1 MLCCKNTYMNKI
13 YFKNASQTKLNTIN
27 RFAKDCWID
36 IVKPDVEDFKILS
49 EKLNLQPSVIEDIL
63 DANEIPKVEKIDDNV
78 LIILKIPTS
87 QKRNKILGNFAIII
101 NPICITTISSTEN
114 QVITNVVNEFKGLHT
129 SQSPKLFFRL
139 LDTLSIYYRNNIE
152 KIVREIELQKKSLD
166 QVNDKKITQL
176 VLHEEQLNYYNLAV
190 QPTKYIINKILK
202 GKTLPLFEE
211 DEEDLQDIYEEFNQ
225 LAEICILNLKG
236 IVTLR
241 DSYKILMDLNLNKTI
256 KILTSLTIIITIPTI
271 VGSIFGMNVDF
282 PMSMDTSGFY
292 IIMFSILALIGA
304 VIGVFYWKKWL

>member
-1 MLCCKNTYMNKI
+1 MNKI
-13 YFKNASQTKLNTIN
+13 FYKTSDQPTLNTIN
-27 RFAKDCWID
+27 RFVKGCWID
-36 IVKPDVEDFKILS
+36 IVNPDVEDFKLLS

-63 DANEIPKVEKIDDNV
+63 DANEIPKVEKIDENL
-78 LIILKIPTS
+78 LIILKIPTT
-87 QKRNKILGNFAIII
+87 KNKNKVLGNFATII
-101 NPICITTISSTEN
+101 NPLCIVTISSSEN
-114 QVITNVVNEFKGLHT
+114 PVIIKVVNNFKDLNT
-129 SQSPKLFFRL
+129 NNKSKLFFNL

-152 KIVREIELQKKSLD
+152 RIVRDIESQKKSLD
-166 QVNDKKITQL
+166 QVNDSKITQL
-176 VLHEEQLNYYNLAV
+176 VMHEEQLNYYNLAV

-202 GKTLPLFEE
+202 GKTLPIFEE

-271 VGSIFGMNVDF
+271 VGSIFGMNVVF
-282 PMSMDTSGFY
+282 PMAMDTNGFY
-292 IIMFSILALIGA
+292 IIMFSIIAIISF

>member
-1 MLCCKNTYMNKI
+1 MNKI
-13 YFKNASQTKLNTIN
+13 YFKSPSQSNLNTIN
-27 RFAKDCWID
+27 RFVKDCWID

-49 EKLNLQPSVIEDIL
+49 EKLDLQPSVIEDIL

-78 LIILKIPTS
+78 LIILKIPTT
-87 QKRNKILGNFAIII
+87 QKGNKILSNFAIII
-101 NPICITTISSTEN
+101 NPISITTISSSEN
-114 QVITNVVNEFKGLHT
+114 QVITKVVNHFDRLHT
-129 SQSPKLFFRL
+129 SQRPKLFFNL

-166 QVNDKKITQL
+166 QVNDKKIMQL

-202 GKTLPLFEE
+202 GKILPLFDE
-211 DEEDLQDIYEEFNQ
+211 DEEDLQDIFEEFNQ

-271 VGSIFGMNVDF
+271 VGSIFGMNVEF
-282 PMSMDTSGFY
+282 PLLMDTSGFY
-292 IIMFSILALIGA
+292 LIIFLIIALISV
-304 VIGVFYWKKWL
+304 VIGIFYWKKWL